1 MDEESPKAIDTSKFF
16 GAGQAVIQGAATPAA
31 DVRRTRAV
39 YSGGDDLSRLLRVI
53 KTEIDLND
61 EEEELKEDP
70 EKIRLQSLVD
80 GLTGRVDLL
89 TSQLSGLFSL
99 IIGDIKNKDIE
110 ARLAVKEEQQR
121 SSEISKAT
129 KLEALQKSTQ
139 DMINVS
145 QERSQEQIDRIDEDI
160 QKKKEDNAQDN
171 FVRNLFGLGMG
182 AGMLTSG
189 LDDYIGGE
197 PISNPVRAQEIYHYL
212 ISKGVSHTHAVGI
225 LNNIEHESA
234 FNSGALGD
242 YENGKPNSFGLFQ
255 FNLGGGRA
263 QSMFKAVGTDWAKDW
278 KGQVDYALSEPA
290 MKTYLEK
297 SFASPSEASKD
308 FTINFENPSNKEE
321 KALDRLNTI
330 NTFDK
335 FKDLGNQ
342 SSKVKGAGST
352 GDPPQVAKISSPG
365 SMISPQQEELNTNLL
380 AHNPMD
386 DVKGSPQVA
395 VLNAPAQR
403 KNIPEGTGGS
413 PKTTHATAPIFAAIN
428 PKDPY
433 PVATAIHLNAV
444 KMA

>member
-16 GAGQAVIQGAATPAA
+16 GAGQAVVEGAATPAA
-31 DVRRTRAV
+31 SVQRTRAV
-39 YSGGDDLSRLLRVI
+39 YSGGDDLSRLLRII

-61 EEEELKEDP
+61 EEDQLKEDP

-99 IIGDIKNKDIE
+99 ILGDIKGRDIQ
-110 ARLAVKEEQQR
+110 ARQAVKEEQQR

-129 KLEALQKSTQ
+129 KLQALQATTQ
-139 DMINVS
+139 DII
-145 QERSQEQIDRIDEDI
+145 QAADERSQQRQSEMEQERQMGTLISALGFGVGMSAMMQGQNEEDLN
-160 QKKKEDNAQDN
+160 Q
-171 FVRNLFGLGMG
+171 
-182 AGMLTSG
+182 
-189 LDDYIGGE
+189 YIGGE

-225 LNNIEHESA
+225 LNNIEHESG
-234 FNSGALGD
+234 FDSGAMGD

-263 QSMFKAVGTDWAKDW
+263 QTMFKAVGTDWAKDW
-278 KGQVDYALSEPA
+278 KGQVDYALSESA
-290 MKTYLEK
+290 MKTYLKK
-297 SFASPSEASKD
+297 SFASPAEASKD

-342 SSKVKGAGST
+342 SSKVKGKGAT
-352 GDPPQVAKISSPG
+352 GDPPQVAQISSPG
-365 SMISPQQEELNTNLL
+365 TMISAQQEKLNAEVL
-380 AHNPMD
+380 AQDTGSKVM
-386 DVKGSPQVA
+386 SPQIA
-395 VLNAPAQR
+395 LLNAPT
-403 KNIPEGTGGS
+403 KSPTIPEGTGGS
-413 PKTTHATAPIFAAIN
+413 PTTAHASAPILPATN

-433 PVATAIHLNAV
+433 PIATAINLNAV
-444 KMA
+444 KQA

>member
-1 MDEESPKAIDTSKFF
+1 MDEESPKAIDASKFF
-16 GAGQAVIQGAATPAA
+16 GAGQAVVEGAATPAA
-31 DVRRTRAV
+31 SVQRTRAV
-39 YSGGDDLSRLLRVI
+39 YSGGDDLSRLLRII

-61 EEEELKEDP
+61 EEDQLKEDP

-99 IIGDIKNKDIE
+99 ILGDIKGRDIQ
-110 ARLAVKEEQQR
+110 ARQAVKEEQQR

-129 KLEALQKSTQ
+129 KLQALQATTQ
-139 DMINVS
+139 DII
-145 QERSQEQIDRIDEDI
+145 QAADERSQQRQSEMEQERQMGTLISALGFGVGMSAMMQGQNEEDLN
-160 QKKKEDNAQDN
+160 Q
-171 FVRNLFGLGMG
+171 
-182 AGMLTSG
+182 
-189 LDDYIGGE
+189 YIGGE

-225 LNNIEHESA
+225 LNNIEHESG
-234 FNSGALGD
+234 FDSGAMGD

-263 QSMFKAVGTDWAKDW
+263 QTMFKAVGTDWAKDW
-278 KGQVDYALSEPA
+278 KGQVDYALSESA
-290 MKTYLEK
+290 MKTYLKK
-297 SFASPSEASKD
+297 SFASPAEASKD

-342 SSKVKGAGST
+342 SSKVKGKGAT
-352 GDPPQVAKISSPG
+352 GDPPQVAQISSPG
-365 SMISPQQEELNTNLL
+365 TMISAQQEKLNAEVL
-380 AHNPMD
+380 AQDTGSKVM
-386 DVKGSPQVA
+386 SPQIA
-395 VLNAPAQR
+395 LLNAPT
-403 KNIPEGTGGS
+403 KSPTIPEGTGGA
-413 PKTTHATAPIFAAIN
+413 PTTAHASAPILPATN

-433 PVATAIHLNAV
+433 PIATAINLNAV
-444 KMA
+444 KQA

>member
-16 GAGQAVIQGAATPAA
+16 GAGQAVVEGAATPAA
-31 DVRRTRAV
+31 SVQRTRAV
-39 YSGGDDLSRLLRVI
+39 YSGGDDLSRLLRII

-61 EEEELKEDP
+61 EEDQLKEDP

-99 IIGDIKNKDIE
+99 ILGDIKGRDIQ
-110 ARLAVKEEQQR
+110 ARQAVKEEQQR

-129 KLEALQKSTQ
+129 KLQALQATTQ
-139 DMINVS
+139 DII
-145 QERSQEQIDRIDEDI
+145 QAADERSQQRQSEMEQERQMGTLISALGFGVGMSAMMQGQNEEDLN
-160 QKKKEDNAQDN
+160 Q
-171 FVRNLFGLGMG
+171 
-182 AGMLTSG
+182 
-189 LDDYIGGE
+189 YIGGE

-225 LNNIEHESA
+225 LNNIEHESG
-234 FNSGALGD
+234 FDSGAMGD

-263 QSMFKAVGTDWAKDW
+263 QTMFKAVGTDWAKDW
-278 KGQVDYALSEPA
+278 KGQVDYALSESA
-290 MKTYLEK
+290 MKTYLKK
-297 SFASPSEASKD
+297 SFASPAEASKD

-342 SSKVKGAGST
+342 SSKVKGKGAT
-352 GDPPQVAKISSPG
+352 GDPPQVAQISSPG
-365 SMISPQQEELNTNLL
+365 TMISAQQEKLNAEVL
-380 AHNPMD
+380 AQDTGSKVM
-386 DVKGSPQVA
+386 SPQIA
-395 VLNAPAQR
+395 LLNAPT
-403 KNIPEGTGGS
+403 KSPTIPEGTGGA
-413 PKTTHATAPIFAAIN
+413 PTTAHASAPILPATN

-433 PVATAIHLNAV
+433 PIATAINLNAV
-444 KMA
+444 KQA

>member
-16 GAGQAVIQGAATPAA
+16 GAGQAVVEGAATPAA
-31 DVRRTRAV
+31 SVQKTRAV
-39 YSGGDDLSRLLRVI
+39 YSGGDDLSRLLRII

-61 EEEELKEDP
+61 EEDQLKEDP

-99 IIGDIKNKDIE
+99 ILGDIKGRDIQ
-110 ARLAVKEEQQR
+110 ARQAVKEEQQR

-129 KLEALQKSTQ
+129 KLQALQATTQ
-139 DMINVS
+139 DII
-145 QERSQEQIDRIDEDI
+145 QAADERSQQRQSEMQQQREMGTLIS
-160 QKKKEDNAQDN
+160 A
-171 FVRNLFGLGMG
+171 LGLGV
-182 AGMLTSG
+182 GMSAMMQGKEEEDLNQ
-189 LDDYIGGE
+189 YVGGE

-225 LNNIEHESA
+225 LNNIEHESG
-234 FNSGALGD
+234 FDSGAMGD

-263 QSMFKAVGTDWAKDW
+263 QSMFKKVGTDWAKDW
-278 KGQVDYALSEPA
+278 KGQVNYALSEPA
-290 MKTYLEK
+290 MNAYLKK
-297 SFASPSEASKD
+297 SFASPAEASKD

-342 SSKVKGAGST
+342 SSKVKGKGAT
-352 GDPPQVAKISSPG
+352 GDPSQVAQISSAGP
-365 SMISPQQEELNTNLL
+365 MISPQQEKLDANVL
-380 AHNPMD
+380 AQNPMTNP
-386 DVKGSPQVA
+386 VAPQVT
-395 VLNAPAQR
+395 VLNAPPQTPKVA
-403 KNIPEGTGGS
+403 EGTSGS
-413 PKTTHATAPIFAAIN
+413 QTTAHASAPILPATN
-428 PKDPY
+428 PRDPY
-433 PVATAIHLNAV
+433 PIATAINLNAV
-444 KMA
+444 KMT

>member
-1 MDEESPKAIDTSKFF
+1 MDEESPKAIDASKFF
-16 GAGQAVIQGAATPAA
+16 GAGDAVIEGAASPTAS
-31 DVRRTRAV
+31 VQRTRAV
-39 YSGGDDLSRLLRVI
+39 YSGGDDLSRLLRII

-61 EEEELKEDP
+61 EEDQLKEDP

-99 IIGDIKNKDIE
+99 ILGDIKGRDIQ
-110 ARLAVKEEQQR
+110 ARQAVKEEQQR

-129 KLEALQKSTQ
+129 KLQALQATTQ
-139 DMINVS
+139 DII
-145 QERSQEQIDRIDEDI
+145 QAADERSQQRQSEMEQERQMGTLISALGFGVGMSAMMQGQNEEDLN
-160 QKKKEDNAQDN
+160 Q
-171 FVRNLFGLGMG
+171 
-182 AGMLTSG
+182 
-189 LDDYIGGE
+189 YIGGE

-225 LNNIEHESA
+225 LNNIEHESG
-234 FNSGALGD
+234 FDSGAMGD

-263 QSMFKAVGTDWAKDW
+263 QTMFKAVGTDWAKDW
-278 KGQVDYALSEPA
+278 KGQVDYALSESA
-290 MKTYLEK
+290 MKTYLKK
-297 SFASPSEASKD
+297 SFASPAEASKD

-342 SSKVKGAGST
+342 SSKVKGKGAT
-352 GDPPQVAKISSPG
+352 GDPPQVAQISSPG
-365 SMISPQQEELNTNLL
+365 TMISAQQEKLNAEVL
-380 AHNPMD
+380 AQDTGSKVM
-386 DVKGSPQVA
+386 SPQIA
-395 VLNAPAQR
+395 LLNAPT
-403 KNIPEGTGGS
+403 KSPTIPEGTGGA
-413 PKTTHATAPIFAAIN
+413 PTTAHASAPILPATN

-433 PVATAIHLNAV
+433 PIATAINLNAV
-444 KMA
+444 KQA

>member
-16 GAGQAVIQGAATPAA
+16 GAGQAVVEGAATPAA
-31 DVRRTRAV
+31 SVQRTRAV
-39 YSGGDDLSRLLRVI
+39 YSGGDDLSRLLRII

-61 EEEELKEDP
+61 EEEQLKEDP

-99 IIGDIKNKDIE
+99 ILGDIKGRDIQ
-110 ARLAVKEEQQR
+110 ARQAVKEEQQR

-129 KLEALQKSTQ
+129 KLQALQATTQ
-139 DMINVS
+139 DII
-145 QERSQEQIDRIDEDI
+145 QAADERSQQRQSEMEQERQMGTLISALGFGVGMSAMMQGQNEEDLN
-160 QKKKEDNAQDN
+160 Q
-171 FVRNLFGLGMG
+171 
-182 AGMLTSG
+182 
-189 LDDYIGGE
+189 YIGGE

-225 LNNIEHESA
+225 LNNIEHESG
-234 FNSGALGD
+234 FDSGAMGD

-263 QSMFKAVGTDWAKDW
+263 QTMFKAVGTDWAKDW
-278 KGQVDYALSEPA
+278 KGQVDYALSESA
-290 MKTYLEK
+290 MKTYLKK
-297 SFASPSEASKD
+297 SFASPAEASKD

-342 SSKVKGAGST
+342 SSKVKGKGAT
-352 GDPPQVAKISSPG
+352 GDPPQVAQISSPG
-365 SMISPQQEELNTNLL
+365 TMISAQQEKLNAEVL
-380 AHNPMD
+380 AQDTGSKVM
-386 DVKGSPQVA
+386 SPQIA
-395 VLNAPAQR
+395 LLNAPT
-403 KNIPEGTGGS
+403 KSPTIPEGTGGS
-413 PKTTHATAPIFAAIN
+413 PTTAHASAPILPATN

-433 PVATAIHLNAV
+433 PIATAINLNAV
-444 KMA
+444 KQA

>member
-16 GAGQAVIQGAATPAA
+16 GAGQAVVEGAATPAA
-31 DVRRTRAV
+31 SVQKTRAV
-39 YSGGDDLSRLLRVI
+39 YSGGDDLSRLLRII

-61 EEEELKEDP
+61 EEEQLKEDP

-99 IIGDIKNKDIE
+99 ILGDIKGRDIQ
-110 ARLAVKEEQQR
+110 ARQAVKEEQQR

-129 KLEALQKSTQ
+129 KLQALQATTQ
-139 DMINVS
+139 DII
-145 QERSQEQIDRIDEDI
+145 QAADERSQQRQSEMEQERQMGTLISALGFGVGMSAMMQGQNEEDLN
-160 QKKKEDNAQDN
+160 Q
-171 FVRNLFGLGMG
+171 
-182 AGMLTSG
+182 
-189 LDDYIGGE
+189 YIGGE

-225 LNNIEHESA
+225 LNNIEHESG
-234 FNSGALGD
+234 FDSGAMGD

-263 QSMFKAVGTDWAKDW
+263 QTMFKAVGTDWAKDW
-278 KGQVDYALSEPA
+278 KGQVDYALSESA
-290 MKTYLEK
+290 MKTYLKK
-297 SFASPSEASKD
+297 SFASPAEASKD

-342 SSKVKGAGST
+342 SSKVKGKGAT
-352 GDPPQVAKISSPG
+352 GDPPQVAQISSPG
-365 SMISPQQEELNTNLL
+365 TMISAQQEKLNAEVL
-380 AHNPMD
+380 AQDTGSKVM
-386 DVKGSPQVA
+386 SPQIA
-395 VLNAPAQR
+395 LLNAPT
-403 KNIPEGTGGS
+403 KSPTIPEGTGGS
-413 PKTTHATAPIFAAIN
+413 PTTAHASAPILPATN

-433 PVATAIHLNAV
+433 PIATAINLNAV
-444 KMA
+444 KQA